1 MSDYLCVSL
10 ISRNLLEDTMFSYD
24 NIQKFNETEI
34 KIYKFIVDNGE
45 KIPYMTI
52 RELADA
58 IQVSTSTIL
67 RFCNKLDCEGYK
79 EFKERLKKYVY
90 QIQEVPP
97 QSDLTEL
104 LHYFKKTNINSFEQK
119 IEQGADFIRKAET
132 VIFLGSGSSGALAKY
147 AARYFSN
154 LGKFSIGLEDTLYPI
169 TKDMKTTVV
178 IALSV
183 SGETKGVINL
193 INRLRINKC
202 NILSITNQ
210 SNSTIA
216 QISDW
221 NISYNM
227 NIHEINGG
235 YNATTQVPVLFLIEA
250 LARRI

>member
-1 MSDYLCVSL
+1 
-10 ISRNLLEDTMFSYD
+10 MFSYN
-24 NIQKFNETEI
+24 NIEKFNETEI
-34 KIYKFIVDNGE
+34 KIYKFIVGNGE
-45 KIPYMTI
+45 KVPYMTI

-58 IQVSTSTIL
+58 IKVSTSTIL
-67 RFCNKLDCEGYK
+67 RFCNKLDCDGYN
-79 EFKERLKKYVY
+79 EFKEKLKKYVY
-90 QIQEVPP
+90 KIQEVPP
-97 QSDLTEL
+97 QSGLTEIVN
-104 LHYFKKTNINSFEQK
+104 YFNKTNTNSFEQK
-119 IEQGADFIRKAET
+119 IEEGSDFIRKAET
-132 VIFLGSGSSGALAKY
+132 LIFIGSGSSGALAKY

-193 INRLRINKC
+193 INQFKINKS

-210 SNSTIA
+210 SNCTIA

-227 NIHEINGG
+227 NIHEVNGG
-235 YNATTQVPVLFLIEA
+235 YNATTQVPALYLIEA
-250 LARRI
+250 LSRRI

>member
-1 MSDYLCVSL
+1 
-10 ISRNLLEDTMFSYD
+10 MFSYD

-34 KIYKFIVDNGE
+34 KIYKFIIDNGE

-52 RELADA
+52 RELADM

-67 RFCNKLDCEGYK
+67 RFCNKLDCGGYK
-79 EFKERLKKYVY
+79 EFKENLKKYEHKV
-90 QIQEVPP
+90 QEMPP
-97 QSDLTEL
+97 KSDLTEL
-104 LHYFKKTNINSFEQK
+104 LHYFKKTNANSFDEK

-132 VIFLGSGSSGALAKY
+132 VIFIGSGSSGALAKY

-169 TKDMKTTVV
+169 TKDMKTTVI

-193 INRLRINKC
+193 INQFKINKC

-210 SNSTIA
+210 SNCTIG

-221 NISYNM
+221 NIPYNM

-235 YNATTQVPVLFLIEA
+235 YNATTQVPVLFLIEE

>member
-1 MSDYLCVSL
+1 
-10 ISRNLLEDTMFSYD
+10 MFSYN
-24 NIQKFNETEI
+24 NIEKFNETEI
-34 KIYKFIVDNGE
+34 KIYKFIVGNEE
-45 KIPYMTI
+45 KVPYMTI

-67 RFCNKLDCEGYK
+67 RFCNKLDCDGYN
-79 EFKERLKKYVY
+79 EFKEKLKKYVY
-90 QIQEVPP
+90 KIKKMPP
-97 QSDLTEL
+97 QSDLTEIL
-104 LHYFKKTNINSFEQK
+104 NYFNKTNTNSFEQK
-119 IEQGADFIRKAET
+119 IEEGADFIRKAET
-132 VIFLGSGSSGALAKY
+132 LIFIGSGSSGALAKY

-154 LGKFSIGLEDTLYPI
+154 LGKLSIGLEDTLYPI

-193 INRLRINKC
+193 INQFKINKS

-210 SNSTIA
+210 SNCTIA

-227 NIHEINGG
+227 NIHEVNGG
-235 YNATTQVPVLFLIEA
+235 YNATTQVPALFLIEA
-250 LARRI
+250 LSRRI